1 MTASKSET
9 TWTPSPKLAAAGAW
23 GALAI
28 VASWP
33 LQTYLGVEVPEAVWL
48 SAGVVV
54 TWLGG
59 YLKRDKST
67 APETDYERKMG
78 RP

>member
-1 MTASKSET
+1 MTAPKNGT

-33 LQTYLGVEVPEAVWL
+33 LQTSFNIEVPEAVWL

-59 YLKRDKST
+59 YFKRDKSS
-67 APETDYERKMG
+67 AVR
-78 RP
+78 